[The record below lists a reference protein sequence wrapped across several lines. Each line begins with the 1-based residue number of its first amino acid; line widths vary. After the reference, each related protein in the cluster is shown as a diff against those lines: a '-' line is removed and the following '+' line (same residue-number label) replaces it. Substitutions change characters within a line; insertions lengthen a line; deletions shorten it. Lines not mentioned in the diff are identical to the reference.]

1 MQKASKPQVDRVWEV
16 IENAGVCM
24 LITHSDLGLRA
35 RPMEPKPDRDENSIW
50 FLTDIRGLKDDE
62 IRADRDVCLTCFHAE
77 EKVYLSLT
85 AEASVLR
92 DKARAR
98 ALWDSKQ
105 NAWWSGP
112 EDPNLILLR
121 VMLKRAEMWDGPASS
136 AVAAFEFAKS
146 RVLGTK
152 PNLGEERK
160 IIANLK

>member
-1 MQKASKPQVDRVWEV
+1 MQQVSKPQIDRIWEV
-16 IENAGVCM
+16 IDKAGVCM
-24 LITHSDLGLRA
+24 LVTHSDHGLRA
-35 RPMEPKPDRDENSIW
+35 RPMEPKPERDENSIW

-62 IRADRDVCLTCFHAE
+62 IRADRDVCLTCILAE

-85 AEASVLR
+85 AEASVVR
-92 DKARAR
+92 DNGRAR

-121 VMLKRAEMWDGPASS
+121 ARLKQAEMWDGPASS

-146 RVLGTK
+146 RLLGTK

-160 IIANLK
+160 ITANLK